1 VSDRQVGDALSRR
14 AVCPVRVYKDAR
26 WVCLPIRWDSR
37 ATCRHNDDRGRAVWC
52 LCETRVSLTTGL
64 NRAVDSYLSDMTT
77 GDDDAITFGGCPV
90 PSGLTSAASVHYS
103 ALCMTLPPV
112 SFPADV
118 AAARLGVKRRWLM
131 EWLRANPCDQYG
143 DPFYRIAG
151 KGKLFTDA
159 DLTRILG
166 ALPKPTP
173 KITPC
178 RSTCRRHQDDGKTTV
193 SVVRTSGSKLTEARA
208 LLTNARLAK
217 RLKSG
222 NGKSSK
228 GLYVGSDAPTFASG
242 MIAYVNA
249 GHDDRFLH
257 PLLEHFKEMP
267 LANINQSAIDDAA
280 VKLYPDALPATRNRQ
295 VYSPVSA
302 ILKRNGFHTPIKRPA
317 GSQGTQRTFWLN
329 EAQAFALLREAKKLH
344 ARFGALSVFLLYTGC
359 RLNEALKLEWSAVE
373 LERGFAYVGKTKNG
387 QPRAVYLPAPAV
399 SALAA
404 IKPDTGK
411 GKVFRLSKSGFL
423 YNALADASKAAGIE
437 IPDGVAFHV
446 FRHTYGAWMR
456 RHAGLDTSGLVATGA
471 WKSRVAASVYE
482 HTDVSEE
489 ARKADRLPTPVGL
502 YPGYQESENV

>member
-1 VSDRQVGDALSRR
+1 
-14 AVCPVRVYKDAR
+14 
-26 WVCLPIRWDSR
+26 
-37 ATCRHNDDRGRAVWC
+37 
-52 LCETRVSLTTGL
+52 
-64 NRAVDSYLSDMTT
+64 
-77 GDDDAITFGGCPV
+77 
-90 PSGLTSAASVHYS
+90 
-103 ALCMTLPPV
+103 
-112 SFPADV
+112 
-118 AAARLGVKRRWLM
+118 
-131 EWLRANPCDQYG
+131 
-143 DPFYRIAG
+143 
-151 KGKLFTDA
+151 
-159 DLTRILG
+159 
-166 ALPKPTP
+166 
-173 KITPC
+173 
-178 RSTCRRHQDDGKTTV
+178 
-193 SVVRTSGSKLTEARA
+193 
-208 LLTNARLAK
+208 
-217 RLKSG
+217 
-222 NGKSSK
+222 
-228 GLYVGSDAPTFASG
+228 
-242 MIAYVNA
+242 
-249 GHDDRFLH
+249 
-257 PLLEHFKEMP
+257 MP
-267 LANINQSAIDDAA
+267 LANINQAAIDDAA
-280 VKLYPDALPATRNRQ
+280 VKLYSDALPATRNRQ

-302 ILKRNGFHTPIKRPA
+302 ILKHNGFHTPIKRPA

-359 RLNEALKLEWSAVE
+359 RLKEALKLEWSAVE